1 MEVAIGMA
9 AYDANSP
16 SLLVF
21 AKAGD
26 KKKESPRGMS
36 LFERFKWPRLRC
48 GLYHIG
54 YQRLL
59 SGSSNYTC
67 HGKSKVINFT
77 KQREFFCLVL
87 KILRKCTKTGVSEP
101 ETVQNN
107 GFQM

>member
-1 MEVAIGMA
+1 MA

-54 YQRLL
+54 HQRLL

-77 KQREFFCLVL
+77 KQREFFALFL
-87 KILRKCTKTGVSEP
+87 NEFGD
-101 ETVQNN
+101 
-107 GFQM
+107 

>member
-1 MEVAIGMA
+1 MA

-48 GLYHIG
+48 QFVSVVKMPIDLWIG
-54 YQRLL
+54 YYYIQ
-59 SGSSNYTC
+59 YAY
-67 HGKSKVINFT
+67 
-77 KQREFFCLVL
+77 
-87 KILRKCTKTGVSEP
+87 
-101 ETVQNN
+101 
-107 GFQM
+107 